1 MKMFIGNLIYYMNE
15 MELKYMFSPFVKILS
30 SLIIKNQYPR
40 RIIKYRLYC
49 NGRLQRRQKGNQRIL
64 R

>member
-40 RIIKYRLYC
+40 RIIKYRLY
-49 NGRLQRRQKGNQRIL
+49 
-64 R
+64 